1 MFSKRITPVLGLALW
16 IGISGLNS
24 AEAEKVDTKQQ
35 ARKFLQLISTN
46 KFTEAMQMGDP
57 KMQAA
62 MSSAQ
67 LEQVWQQL
75 QGQLGKMQSL
85 GEGEC
90 KPVMN
95 LYEQAIIP
103 GNFEKGTKDFLVTCD
118 FSGKVAGFF
127 IKDHAS
133 ALAEPPY
140 ANKNLFEEIPVKVGT
155 GIFVLDG
162 TLSLP
167 KGAGP
172 FPAVVLVHG
181 SGAHDRD
188 ETVGSSKPF
197 RDIAFGLASNGIAVL
212 RYEKRNYKH
221 AKEMIAQLKTMTV
234 KDETIDDAIEAVK
247 VLQEQKK
254 IDPNRIFVLGH
265 SLGGYLIPRI
275 AVAAPKI
282 AGVISMAGS
291 TRPTED
297 LVIEQF
303 EYLKSLKLA
312 TQEQVDKGLADA
324 KTLKDPAFYS
334 SDKLVLGAA
343 ASYWKDLQGYDPAR
357 MAAELKIPILVI
369 QGESDYQVTMKGD
382 FSRWKSNLE
391 KHTNASLKSYP
402 GLGHLFTKAG
412 KPPSPLDYEKA
423 QNVDAQVVDDIA
435 SWIKSISRRS

>member
-1 MFSKRITPVLGLALW
+1 VFSKKIISILGLALC

-24 AEAEKVDTKQQ
+24 AEAEKVDNKQQ
-35 ARKFLQLISTN
+35 AKKFLQFISTN
-46 KFTEAMQMGDP
+46 KFAEAVQMGDS

-62 MSSAQ
+62 MSPAQ
-67 LEQVWQQL
+67 LEQLWQQL

-90 KPVMN
+90 KPIMN
-95 LYEQAIIP
+95 MYEQAIIP
-103 GNFEKGTKDFLVTCD
+103 GNFEKGKKDFLVTCD
-118 FSGKVAGFF
+118 SNGKVAGFF

-133 ALAEPPY
+133 PLAEPPY

-155 GIFVLDG
+155 GSIVLDG

-188 ETVGSSKPF
+188 ETVGASKPF

-212 RYEKRNYKH
+212 RYEKRNYRH
-221 AKEMIAQLKTMTV
+221 AKEMIAQLTTMTV
-234 KDETIDDAIEAVK
+234 KEETIDDAIEAVK
-247 VLQEQKK
+247 VLREQKK
-254 IDPNRIFVLGH
+254 IDPNKIFVLGH

-275 AVAAPKI
+275 AMADPKL

-303 EYLKSLKLA
+303 AYLHSLKLA
-312 TQEQVDKGLADA
+312 SQEQVDKGIADA
-324 KTLKDPAFYS
+324 KTLKDPSFYS
-334 SDKLVLGAA
+334 SDKTVLGAPA
-343 ASYWKDLQGYDPAR
+343 FYWKDLQGYDPAKLG
-357 MAAELKIPILVI
+357 AELKMPILVI
-369 QGESDYQVTMKGD
+369 QGESDFQVTMKGD
-382 FSRWKSNLE
+382 FSRWKNSLANHSNA
-391 KHTNASLKSYP
+391 TLKSYP
-402 GLGHLFTKAG
+402 GLCHLFTKAG
-412 KPPSPLDYEKA
+412 NPPSPLDYEKA

-435 SWIKSISRRS
+435 SWIKTSSRR